1 MRCVIYL
8 RVSTREQAEHGEGD
22 EGFSIPAQREAC
34 VRHIR
39 DKGWD
44 LIDEYAD
51 RGESAR
57 SADRPQLQEMLARIA
72 EDGDVDAVVVH
83 KIDRLAR
90 NMEDHVAIRALLRRR
105 SVTLV
110 SITENLEETAS
121 GRLVEGIHA
130 LMAEFYS
137 ANLAS
142 EIKKGMA
149 QKAKMGGWPHSA
161 PLGYTNVRETVS
173 GRQVAHIVVDPER
186 APHITAAFALYATG
200 EWTLERLVAE
210 LDHRGLRNRGRR
222 DRPVQPIGVSA
233 LANILANKAYAGIVS
248 WAGIE
253 YPGLHQPLT
262 DTATFN
268 KVQDLLAARAARG
281 TRERRHNHYLKGTL
295 FCGVCGRGLS
305 FQLAKG
311 RYEYLYCLGQKNRNP
326 TGCQE
331 PYMPAGDLEA
341 QVEQLYQR
349 IQLPKSWLKRLREE
363 LEAEI
368 TARQHRNAA
377 EREFLTRKL
386 AKADTERRK
395 LLDAY
400 YAAAIDVTTLK
411 AEQARI
417 AADVRAAEERLAAVD
432 AHLAEWQEI
441 LETAMRFATNCAT
454 AYARASP
461 GTRRRFNQAVFTRID
476 VRDGKIT
483 DVGYHPPFDLLFSS
497 SEFEY
502 GDVVG
507 LAGIEPAT
515 SALSVLRSNRL
526 SYSPN
531 WENVP
536 VRLPL
541 DYFWTTTP
549 AIVRPHGTWS
559 GNDDGAAKG
568 FRNMAPE
575 SVRRS
580 RPGERQA
587 GPGEP
592 DVPRN
597 GDRGP
602 QGARQAGG
610 RGRGS
615 GRRAEP
621 GDCRAAARP
630 VGRPRRG
637 DRQGSAED
645 GLRVPAED
653 RRADPARPWRHPA
666 RQAPG

>member
-8 RVSTREQAEHGEGD
+8 RVSTREQAEHGEGE

-72 EDGDVDAVVVH
+72 EDGDVDEVVVH

-110 SITENLEETAS
+110 SVTENLEETAS

-142 EIKKGMA
+142 EIKKGMS

-161 PLGYTNVRETVS
+161 PLGYTNVRETIG
-173 GRQVAHIVVDPER
+173 GRQVAHIVTDPER
-186 APHITAAFALYATG
+186 APHITTAFALYATG
-200 EWTLERLVAE
+200 EWTLERLVQE

-222 DRPVQPIGVSA
+222 DRRVAPIGVSA
-233 LANILANKAYAGIVS
+233 LANILSNKAYAGIVS
-248 WAGIE
+248 WENID

-268 KVQDLLAARAARG
+268 KVQDLLSARAARG

-341 QVEQLYQR
+341 QVEQLYER
-349 IQLPKSWLKRLREE
+349 IQLPKSWLKRLRGE
-363 LEAEI
+363 LEVEI

-377 EREFLTRKL
+377 
-386 AKADTERRK
+386 
-395 LLDAY
+395 DA
-400 YAAAIDVTTLK
+400 
-411 AEQARI
+411 
-417 AADVRAAEERLAAVD
+417 
-432 AHLAEWQEI
+432 
-441 LETAMRFATNCAT
+441 
-454 AYARASP
+454 
-461 GTRRRFNQAVFTRID
+461 
-476 VRDGKIT
+476 
-483 DVGYHPPFDLLFSS
+483 SS
-497 SEFEY
+497 S
-502 GDVVG
+502 
-507 LAGIEPAT
+507 PA
-515 SALSVLRSNRL
+515 S
-526 SYSPN
+526 SPRPTPN
-531 WENVP
+531 GASSSTP
-536 VRLPL
+536 
-541 DYFWTTTP
+541 TTP
-549 AIVRPHGTWS
+549 TPSTS
-559 GNDDGAAKG
+559 
-568 FRNMAPE
+568 
-575 SVRRS
+575 
-580 RPGERQA
+580 
-587 GPGEP
+587 
-592 DVPRN
+592 PR
-597 GDRGP
+597 
-602 QGARQAGG
+602 
-610 RGRGS
+610 
-615 GRRAEP
+615 
-621 GDCRAAARP
+621 
-630 VGRPRRG
+630 
-637 DRQGSAED
+637 
-645 GLRVPAED
+645 
-653 RRADPARPWRHPA
+653 
-666 RQAPG
+666 

>member
-8 RVSTREQAEHGEGD
+8 RVSTREQAEHGEGE

-44 LIDEYAD
+44 LVDEYAD

-57 SADRPQLQEMLARIA
+57 SADRPQLKEMLARIA
-72 EDGDVDAVVVH
+72 EDADVDAVVVH

-110 SITENLEETAS
+110 SVTENLEETAS

-142 EIKKGMA
+142 EIKKGMS
-149 QKAKMGGWPHSA
+149 QKAKMGGWPHAA
-161 PLGYTNVRETVS
+161 PLGYRNVRETMS
-173 GRQVAHIVVDPER
+173 SRQVAHIVVDPER
-186 APHITAAFALYATG
+186 APHVTAAFELYSTG

-210 LDHRGLRNRGRR
+210 LAHRGLTNRGRR
-222 DRPVQPIGVSA
+222 DRPVGPIGVSA
-233 LANILANKAYAGIVS
+233 LANILSNKAYTGIVT
-248 WAGIE
+248 WEGVE
-253 YPGLHQPLT
+253 YPGLHQPLI

-331 PYMPAGDLEA
+331 PCIPAGDLEA
-341 QVEQLYQR
+341 QVEQLYEH

-368 TARQHRNAA
+368 TARRHRNAA

-386 AKADTERRK
+386 AKAETERRK

-417 AADVRAAEERLAAVD
+417 ATDVRSAEERLAAVD

-441 LETAMRFATNCAT
+441 LGTAMRFATNCAK
-454 AYARASP
+454 AYARASAP
-461 GTRRRFNQAVFTRID
+461 TRRRFNQAVFSRID
-476 VRDGKIT
+476 VRDGKIA
-483 DVGYHPPFDLLFSS
+483 DVGYHPPFDLLFST

-502 GDVVG
+502 GDLVG
-507 LAGIEPAT
+507 RTGLEPVTPCASCKCAT
-515 SALSVLRSNRL
+515 SCAN
-526 SYSPN
+526 
-531 WENVP
+531 
-536 VRLPL
+536 
-541 DYFWTTTP
+541 
-549 AIVRPHGTWS
+549 
-559 GNDDGAAKG
+559 
-568 FRNMAPE
+568 
-575 SVRRS
+575 
-580 RPGERQA
+580 
-587 GPGEP
+587 GP
-592 DVPRN
+592 
-597 GDRGP
+597 
-602 QGARQAGG
+602 
-610 RGRGS
+610 
-615 GRRAEP
+615 
-621 GDCRAAARP
+621 
-630 VGRPRRG
+630 
-637 DRQGSAED
+637 
-645 GLRVPAED
+645 
-653 RRADPARPWRHPA
+653 
-666 RQAPG
+666 

>member
-1 MRCVIYL
+1 VRCVIYL
-8 RVSTREQAEHGEGD
+8 RVSTREQAEHGEGE

-34 VRHIR
+34 VRHVR

-57 SADRPQLQEMLARIA
+57 SADRPQLKEMLARIA

-90 NMEDHVAIRALLRRR
+90 NMEDHVAIRALLRRC

-110 SITENLEETAS
+110 SVTENLEETAS

-142 EIKKGMA
+142 EIKKGMS
-149 QKAKMGGWPHSA
+149 QKAKMGGWPHAA
-161 PLGYTNVRETVS
+161 PLGYTNVRETMS

-186 APHITAAFALYATG
+186 APHITCAFELYSTG

-222 DRPVQPIGVSA
+222 DRAVQPIGVSA
-233 LANILANKAYAGIVS
+233 LANILSNKAYAGIVS
-248 WAGIE
+248 WEGIE

-331 PYMPAGDLEA
+331 PYMPAGDLES
-341 QVEQLYQR
+341 QVEQLYER

-363 LEAEI
+363 LQAEI
-368 TARQHRNAA
+368 TARQHRNAN

-400 YAAAIDVTTLK
+400 YANAIDVTTLK
-411 AEQARI
+411 GEQARI
-417 AADVRAAEERLAAVD
+417 ATDVRSAEERLAAVD

-441 LETAMRFATNCAT
+441 LETAMRFATNCAK
-454 AYARASP
+454 AYARASAP
-461 GTRRRFNQAVFTRID
+461 TRRRFNQAVFSRID
-476 VRDGKIT
+476 VRDGKIAA
-483 DVGYHPPFDLLFSS
+483 VGYHPPFDLLFSS

-502 GDVVG
+502 GDLVETMG
-507 LAGIEPAT
+507 LEP
-515 SALSVLRSNRL
+515 
-526 SYSPN
+526 
-531 WENVP
+531 
-536 VRLPL
+536 
-541 DYFWTTTP
+541 TTP
-549 AIVRPHGTWS
+549 CLQR
-559 GNDDGAAKG
+559 
-568 FRNMAPE
+568 APG
-575 SVRRS
+575 SS
-580 RPGERQA
+580 RQA
-587 GPGEP
+587 GNSHEP
-592 DVPRN
+592 
-597 GDRGP
+597 
-602 QGARQAGG
+602 
-610 RGRGS
+610 
-615 GRRAEP
+615 
-621 GDCRAAARP
+621 
-630 VGRPRRG
+630 
-637 DRQGSAED
+637 
-645 GLRVPAED
+645 PA
-653 RRADPARPWRHPA
+653 
-666 RQAPG
+666 